1 MGLETGNGCVT
12 LSAGITYIGFLSVVY
27 VSVEFHVNPLGVDL
41 TASGTTVGFFPGV
54 QPEVGFQVR
63 GGTEPLSALLAFMRF
78 FAYLKKEKEILIEMS
93 YNFFSN

>member
-12 LSAGITYIGFLSVVY
+12 FSASITYIGFLSVVY

-63 GGTEPLSALLAFMRF
+63 GGAEPLSTLLAFMRF
-78 FAYLKKEKEILIEMS
+78 FTYFFEKRRKKLIKC
-93 YNFFSN
+93 

>member
-41 TASGTTVGFFPGV
+41 TASGTTVGFSPVCNRKWVFKLEVELNLFPHS
-54 QPEVGFQVR
+54 
-63 GGTEPLSALLAFMRF
+63 LHS
-78 FAYLKKEKEILIEMS
+78 
-93 YNFFSN
+93 

>member
-12 LSAGITYIGFLSVVY
+12 FSAGITYIGFLSVVY

-54 QPEVGFQVR
+54 
-63 GGTEPLSALLAFMRF
+63 
-78 FAYLKKEKEILIEMS
+78 
-93 YNFFSN
+93 